1 MVKNRQE
8 WLESR
13 EKLKARKK
21 RGAEEGRESGE
32 PAAFGFPM
40 GGIGEQIERLLGD
53 VRRRRRGAGDRWIR
67 DES

>member
-13 EKLKARKK
+13 KKLKARKK
-21 RGAEEGRESGE
+21 RGAKEGLASDE

-53 VRRRRRGAGDRWIR
+53 VRRRGRGAGDRWIR